1 MNKETMENNK
11 VELAGVIISEP
22 EFMYESYGENFYK
35 MSLGVK
41 RKSGAETRSH

>member
-22 EFMYESYGENFYK
+22 EFMNHTERIFTKCLLE
-35 MSLGVK
+35 
-41 RKSGAETRSH
+41 

>member
-11 VELAGVIISEP
+11 VELEGVIISEP
-22 EFMYESYGENFYK
+22 EFMYESYGEKFYK